1 MAHPVDQHVGQQM
14 RHRRWMIGMTQQQLA
29 DAVGIRFQQIQKYE
43 TGANRV
49 SASRLWDIAAAMDVS
64 VGFFFEGLNT
74 AEDGPNAPPPW
85 MLWAA
90 KKRWTCC
97 APITPFPK
105 RSGDGCSTLHAR
117 WATRPEQLASRRG
130 TDKKGRPCDFR
141 TSAMRRADLTD
152 KDITSLIALCNR
164 LADVAGTEALRYFR
178 TRDLTADNKLAD
190 GFDPVTQADR
200 AAEAAMRKILDAERP
215 ADAVLGEEHGARP
228 GTSGLKWVLDPID
241 GTRAYISGTAT
252 WGVLIALCDAEGPF
266 LGVIDQPY
274 TGERFVGGL
283 GQAHLS
289 GPRGTAPLQTRAT
302 HELSAAILFSTFPE
316 IGTEAERAA
325 FQAVSAACKLT
336 RYGMDCL
343 RLRAACRRA
352 Y

>member
-1 MAHPVDQHVGQQM
+1 
-14 RHRRWMIGMTQQQLA
+14 
-29 DAVGIRFQQIQKYE
+29 
-43 TGANRV
+43 
-49 SASRLWDIAAAMDVS
+49 
-64 VGFFFEGLNT
+64 
-74 AEDGPNAPPPW
+74 
-85 MLWAA
+85 
-90 KKRWTCC
+90 
-97 APITPFPK
+97 
-105 RSGDGCSTLHAR
+105 
-117 WATRPEQLASRRG
+117 
-130 TDKKGRPCDFR
+130 
-141 TSAMRRADLTD
+141 MRRADLTD

-336 RYGMDCL
+336 RYGMDCYAYGL
-343 RLRAACRRA
+343 LAAGHIDLVIEAGLNSYDICAPIAVIEAAGGIVTDWQGGPAHAGGQVLAAANADLHAAALARLQQKA
-352 Y
+352 